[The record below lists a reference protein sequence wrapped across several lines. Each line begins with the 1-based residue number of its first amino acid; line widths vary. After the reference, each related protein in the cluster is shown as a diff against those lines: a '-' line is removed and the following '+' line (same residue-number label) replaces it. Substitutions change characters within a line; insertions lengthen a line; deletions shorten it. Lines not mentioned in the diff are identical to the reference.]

1 VKLIRKNGELLIQ
14 WMILQS
20 GHRER
25 ITHHKKKT
33 EEGENWEKLWKD
45 GSISSKSIDR
55 SWLSNPGF
63 M

>member
-1 VKLIRKNGELLIQ
+1 MYSETAKEDLRVTDK

-25 ITHHKKKT
+25 ITQHKKNT
-33 EEGENWEKLWKD
+33 GEED
-45 GSISSKSIDR
+45 
-55 SWLSNPGF
+55 